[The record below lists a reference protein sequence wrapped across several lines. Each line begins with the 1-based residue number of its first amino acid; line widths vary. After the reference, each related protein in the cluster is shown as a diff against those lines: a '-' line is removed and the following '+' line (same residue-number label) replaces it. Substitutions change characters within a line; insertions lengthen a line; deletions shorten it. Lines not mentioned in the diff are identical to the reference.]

1 MAEPQRLECI
11 RCAQQYPLEGTDQI
25 CENCGRS
32 GVASN
37 LTPRYSDCRIP
48 EPNEFITSDAS
59 LWRYAAQLPLDA
71 KDAVTLGE
79 GMTPLVSIEGFG
91 HGHIRVKDETQ
102 NPTWSFKDR
111 LATVAVSWA
120 RKNAFS
126 AIGTSSTG
134 NAGAAAAAYAA
145 KAAMPCVVFTYTGAA
160 MAMVSQ
166 MRSYGAM
173 VLTLPNPEDR
183 WAILSQGVQ
192 TYGWF
197 PTSPFFGPTVGSNPI
212 GIEGYKTLAYEIAEQ
227 SDWNVPDW
235 CVLPVCYGD
244 ALYGLWKGF
253 DEMNRWGWTDKVPR
267 LVAAEVSGSLTA
279 ALAQNLEMPPIV
291 SRNKKSVANSIDVM
305 QGTFQARYA
314 LKMSDGLALT
324 LTDACMLTARDRLAS
339 GSGMFAE
346 ISSAAPFAAIDL
358 LSKEGTILP
367 EDNVVAILTASGLK
381 DFGVPGRKLKEAP
394 HVEPNIGAVLETLAE
409 YYGFHV

>member
-1 MAEPQRLECI
+1 
-11 RCAQQYPLEGTDQI
+11 
-25 CENCGRS
+25 
-32 GVASN
+32 
-37 LTPRYSDCRIP
+37 
-48 EPNEFITSDAS
+48 
-59 LWRYAAQLPLDA
+59 
-71 KDAVTLGE
+71 
-79 GMTPLVSIEGFG
+79 
-91 HGHIRVKDETQ
+91 
-102 NPTWSFKDR
+102 
-111 LATVAVSWA
+111 
-120 RKNAFS
+120 
-126 AIGTSSTG
+126 
-134 NAGAAAAAYAA
+134 
-145 KAAMPCVVFTYTGAA
+145 
-160 MAMVSQ
+160 
-166 MRSYGAM
+166 M

-305 QGTFQARYA
+305 QGTFQARHA
-314 LKMSDGLALT
+314 LTMSDGLALT

-339 GSGMFAE
+339 ESGMFAE